1 MDNGLFT
8 PVALAGVSHHTA
20 DVQTLETFRFHNE
33 EAFLKQARE
42 HFRGVLLLQT
52 CNRVEVIVHGEAE
65 ALAGVLEEYG
75 RKDFTLLSGPDALR
89 HLLELASG
97 VDSMIVGEDQ
107 IIGQLKS
114 ALALSLELNCCSSIL
129 EISINKAVHVG
140 IEVRQR
146 TQINRGA
153 VSIGSAAVLLAEEQ
167 LGSLKGKHILVIGSG
182 EMGMLVAQ
190 ALAAKD
196 LTAIYVANR
205 TYERAEFLARK
216 IGGKAVRL
224 DDLYRYMILS
234 DLVISCT
241 SAPHPIIRCDDLREA
256 MKGRCWPLDG
266 QPRPIVIIDIAQPRD
281 VEQGADGIAGVH
293 LFTIDSLRRINDHT
307 MESRR
312 SEAERAQRY
321 IGDELDQFIRLLN
334 RKAADDVLAVL
345 HSWAETIRL
354 RERDRALGRLG
365 AKDERTAEVLDDLT
379 RVLVSKILSDATLAI
394 RSCAE
399 CGDLEAAE
407 SIVRSITT
415 GEKPCIHNDE

>member
-1 MDNGLFT
+1 M
-8 PVALAGVSHHTA
+8 
-20 DVQTLETFRFHNE
+20 
-33 EAFLKQARE
+33 
-42 HFRGVLLLQT
+42 
-52 CNRVEVIVHGEAE
+52 
-65 ALAGVLEEYG
+65 
-75 RKDFTLLSGPDALR
+75 RK
-89 HLLELASG
+89 
-97 VDSMIVGEDQ
+97 
-107 IIGQLKS
+107 
-114 ALALSLELNCCSSIL
+114 
-129 EISINKAVHVG
+129 
-140 IEVRQR
+140 R

-205 TYERAEFLARK
+205 THERAEFLAQK

-256 MKGRCWPLDG
+256 MKGRCWPIDG
-266 QPRPIVIIDIAQPRD
+266 HPRPIVIIDIAQPRD
-281 VEQGADGIAGVH
+281 VEEGADRIEGVH

-312 SEAERAQRY
+312 SEAERAQEF
-321 IGDELDQFIRLLN
+321 IGDELDQFVRLLN
-334 RKAADDVLAVL
+334 RKAADDLLAVL
-345 HSWAETIRL
+345 HSWAEAIRL
-354 RERDRALGRLG
+354 RERDRALGRIG
-365 AKDERTAEVLDDLT
+365 AKDERTTEVLDDLT
-379 RVLVSKILSDATLAI
+379 RVLVSKILTDATLSI

-399 CGDLEAAE
+399 AGDLDAAE
-407 SIVRSITT
+407 AIVRSITT
-415 GEKPCIHNDE
+415 GEKPCIRNED